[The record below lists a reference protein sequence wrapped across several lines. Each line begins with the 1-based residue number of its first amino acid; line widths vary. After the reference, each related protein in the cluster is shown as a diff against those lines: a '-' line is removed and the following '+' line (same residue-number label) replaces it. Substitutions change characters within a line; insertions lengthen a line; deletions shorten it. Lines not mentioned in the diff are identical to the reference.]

1 MSSTV
6 SSGISSRMSC
16 SSDEMTDDEN
26 GFEDECSGNDIDED
40 ESFEKSTSTNS
51 TDPNQDN
58 NSTSC
63 SSEHT
68 HCHSN
73 IPHHSCKDKEA
84 CKEKCDNAEDIV
96 NRPRNNLCRC
106 CALGHKKEI
115 SAPMSKDYY
124 MARERLR
131 SLLSKKKKLAQQQSQ
146 HDHKVRHTPYSIR
159 SLKASPDSAIV
170 GKFNKEIDG
179 AQNSAHDE
187 EKGRSISKDNENEK
201 ISELP
206 DSKSSF
212 KSHLK
217 TPGYLIVKEDQI
229 VNLKKIDCTKC
240 TTIEQ
245 KPSENSI
252 HNIGD
257 VTNIRQKDS
266 KFEDVDQLLDFIE
279 GNRKDVANEKKRA
292 KKERQK
298 QQKIKDS
305 IKKEG
310 ENKQVSEEKK
320 KERKNV
326 NGTVTGFSGSVTD
339 TKSSQVSKSS
349 KDVQGNKNL
358 AKFEDAQDQSVTKTT
373 KVDENTNK
381 AIMSPE
387 SLKNSQANK
396 KNCIVSTVVDIQDSQ
411 QTLNDLN
418 GVRSNHVEK
427 LKSELQAERT
437 CCHGIDKTSQQ
448 QPLKNKDSN
457 ISCYVYEKHQEK
469 QNAQESTLNQKH
481 NQESVRYAPG
491 LKTSGK
497 CSMGN
502 TLDGSEN
509 ATENVEILKEKI
521 LSLEKIIAEQNREI
535 DSLKLGTKKMEHQIM
550 HHETENN
557 MLMTMLHEVVETVIN
572 QDSKMKSSSISRNDE
587 TGNSRQPGRYEKA
600 RTACSIESSLMK
612 VETGKTSRSLTSKDD
627 DFLSPSITKDM
638 VEKRQSPEKGTKRET
653 SSLEQKG
660 NSAENKN
667 IKTEYMG
674 LPRHGRSSDHNDQ
687 QLNKCLNDDPIKP
700 EVFPIIDNWTETA
713 KCKGI
718 KRYINPE
725 TCVDKCVCRN
735 FDCDDCIDGFCCNAK
750 TVTRTRC
757 TNREICFTECATG
770 ADIDECKTH
779 EYCWNP
785 IPPSLECVDCPDTT
799 SCIDD
804 QTSNFPVLSTE
815 DCVTCAALDVLE
827 DVCTGGKGC
836 NDYETECNDATCN
849 YSTTPKYD
857 NDNPLATGI
866 LKGFCNLISPTLY
879 DSII

>member
-6 SSGISSRMSC
+6 SSSISSRMSC

-51 TDPNQDN
+51 TDPDQGNT
-58 NSTSC
+58 SASC

-73 IPHHSCKDKEA
+73 RPHHSCKDKEA
-84 CKEKCDNAEDIV
+84 CEEKCENAEEYV

-131 SLLSKKKKLAQQQSQ
+131 LLLSKKKKLAQQQSQ
-146 HDHKVRHTPYSIR
+146 HHHKVRHTPYSIR

-187 EKGRSISKDNENEK
+187 GEDRSISKDNKNEK
-201 ISELP
+201 ISEP
-206 DSKSSF
+206 SDSKGSF

-252 HNIGD
+252 HNVGVD
-257 VTNIRQKDS
+257 TNIRQKDS

-279 GNRKDVANEKKRA
+279 GNRKEVANEKKRA

-310 ENKQVSEEKK
+310 ENKQVHEEKK
-320 KERKNV
+320 KEQKNV
-326 NGTVTGFSGSVTD
+326 NGKVTGVSASVTD
-339 TKSSQVSKSS
+339 TKRSHVSMSS
-349 KDVQGNKNL
+349 KDVQDNKSL
-358 AKFEDAQDQSVTKTT
+358 AIFEDAQDQSVTKTT
-373 KVDENTNK
+373 KLDENTQK
-381 AIMSPE
+381 QIMSPD
-387 SLKNSQANK
+387 SSNNSQANK
-396 KNCIVSTVVDIQDSQ
+396 KNCIVSRVVDIQDPQ
-411 QTLNDLN
+411 QTRNDSN
-418 GVRSNHVEK
+418 GLRSNHVDK
-427 LKSELQAERT
+427 LKSELQAEWT
-437 CCHGIDKTSQQ
+437 CCHGIDETSQQ
-448 QPLKNKDSN
+448 QPLRNKDSN
-457 ISCYVYEKHQEK
+457 IYSYEKHQEN
-469 QNAQESTLNQKH
+469 QNAQESNLNQKH
-481 NQESVRYAPG
+481 NEESKSDNTVRHAPG

-497 CSMGN
+497 YPIGN
-502 TLDGSEN
+502 TLDGLEN

-535 DSLKLGTKKMEHQIM
+535 NSLKLGTKKMEHQIM

-557 MLMTMLHEVVETVIN
+557 MLTTMLHEVVETVVN

-587 TGNSRQPGRYEKA
+587 TGNSGQPGLYETVRIA
-600 RTACSIESSLMK
+600 SPIESSPMK
-612 VETGKTSRSLTSKDD
+612 VETGKTSRRLISKDD
-627 DFLSPSITKDM
+627 DFLLPGIAKDM
-638 VEKRQSPEKGTKRET
+638 VEKRQSLEKGTKRET
-653 SSLEQKG
+653 SSLDQKG
-660 NSAENKN
+660 NSVENKK
-667 IKTEYMG
+667 IETEYKES
-674 LPRHGRSSDHNDQ
+674 LRHGRSSAHNDQ
-687 QLNKCLNDDPIKP
+687 QRNKCSNDAYICTD
-700 EVFPIIDNWTETA
+700 TA
-713 KCKGI
+713 NCKGI

-725 TCVDKCVCRN
+725 TCVDNCVCIN
-735 FDCDDCIDGFCCNAK
+735 LDCDDCIDGFCCNAK
-750 TVTRTRC
+750 TVTRKRY
-757 TNREICFTECATG
+757 TNREICFTECGTG

-779 EYCWNP
+779 EHCWNP
-785 IPPSLECVDCPDTT
+785 MPSSLECIDCPDTA
-799 SCIDD
+799 SCLDE
-804 QTSNFPVLSTE
+804 QAFNFPVSTVD
-815 DCVTCAALDVLE
+815 DCVTCSALEVLE
-827 DVCTGGKGC
+827 DVCTGGIGC